1 MSGTVPA
8 HSAIGA
14 RQCAA
19 TLADTRPQAQQRR
32 VAVPGARHLTVVL
45 FAAIWIVAA
54 CSGGAPAGQTAPT
67 VALVPG
73 SSTAPT
79 VAPTVASSIVQPSQA
94 PAATPT
100 TPSSQPKPTTSQPR
114 PNLVISDFFV
124 EEDPVVVGG
133 QATLVATVTN
143 SGSADAGRFNVEIVM
158 SEANRPDV
166 VLEAATYSSG
176 LAMGQSSELTVTI
189 NPDVVAELR
198 LIARADVTD
207 EVTEQDES
215 DNESVLEITVESL
228 GNLTLPAD
236 TFSAIPHPDAPG
248 TYLFYFT
255 LANTGTSAIDDR
267 VSVKFFAY
275 TSAGQYIE
283 WGTHDIDVSL
293 AADERQ
299 SLVVAFSVAPG
310 TYRAYALGDAEDT
323 LEEGDEGDNQAF
335 FDFTA
340 P

>member
-1 MSGTVPA
+1 M
-8 HSAIGA
+8 
-14 RQCAA
+14 
-19 TLADTRPQAQQRR
+19 
-32 VAVPGARHLTVVL
+32 PGARHLAVVA
-45 FAAIWIVAA
+45 FAATWIVTA
-54 CSGGAPAGQTAPT
+54 CSSGAPAGQTGPT

-73 SSTAPT
+73 SSAGPTAVPPSNSPAALSAAPTRPTATAPS
-79 VAPTVASSIVQPSQA
+79 AE
-94 PAATPT
+94 
-100 TPSSQPKPTTSQPR
+100 PKPTTPEAR

-143 SGSADAGRFNVEIVM
+143 TGTADAGRFNVEIVM

-215 DNESVLEITVESL
+215 DNESVVEITVKSL

-236 TFSAIPHPDAPG
+236 TFTVTPHPDAPG
-248 TYLFYFT
+248 TFLFYFT

-275 TSAGQYIE
+275 TSAGQLVE

-293 AADERQ
+293 APDERQ

-310 TYRAYALGDAEDT
+310 TYRAYALGDSGET
-323 LEEGDEGDNQAF
+323 LEESDEGDNQAF